1 MFERRYGG
9 GDHVC
14 GSAPELSFDRG
25 LIVAALRY
33 HLQDQV
39 GTDPTSFAWAF
50 KRLSQCDI
58 HANVSRAQWAEFSDG
73 QRLKWLLHV
82 TQYGNVE
89 DVDSV
94 RPRSKAKGF

>member
-1 MFERRYGG
+1 MPRQKVEQRR
-9 GDHVC
+9 DEMT
-14 GSAPELSFDRG
+14 PELSFDRP

-33 HLQDQV
+33 HLKDQV
-39 GTDPTSFAWAF
+39 GTDPSSFAWAF

-82 TQYGNVE
+82 TQFGNAQGE
-89 DVDSV
+89 GAA
-94 RPRSKAKGF
+94 RPRSKAS